1 MPHTQQRGG
10 TDVTKGPAPQG
21 SRWLRTFL
29 PILIVVAW
37 FVAAGVGGPYF
48 GRVDEVSSNDQT
60 SYLPATAES
69 TQVQKRLTEFTASA
83 AIPAVVV
90 VTRSDGAV
98 LDADLLDRAGKALES
113 AVGQIPGKAT
123 SSPLVA
129 SKDASAAEAF
139 LQVPQDDDVGAA
151 VDALRSQLRS
161 DLPGE
166 LTVHVTGPAGFT
178 ADLLEAFSGIDG
190 ILLVAA
196 LAAVFVILVLVY
208 RSVLLPV
215 LVLLTS
221 LFALC
226 VALLSVWWL
235 AKAGILL
242 LTGQTQGILFILV
255 IGAATDY
262 SLLYT
267 SRFREELAL
276 TQSRWQATRIA
287 LRQSWE
293 PIAAAAGTVIAGL
306 LCLLASDLNS
316 NRSLGPVAALGIVF
330 AFLAALTM
338 LPSLL
343 LLTGRVAFWPRHPV
357 TPADASQGLYGRIG
371 ELISRRARV
380 IWIAVVVVL
389 LAAAGFATQLRASGV
404 PQSELVLGR
413 SDARDGQA
421 LLAQHFEGGD
431 GSPVF
436 IITSQDAMIP
446 VGDTVRDTPGVA
458 AVVVTATDS
467 PTGSANLTTT
477 GVSSTIPGA
486 PAPAPTVSGGDVLV
500 QATLQEPADS
510 AKAAQT
516 VRRLRAE
523 LGEKALVGGVT
534 ATSVDTADAATHD
547 RNLII
552 PLILVVVTI
561 ILMALLRSVVAA
573 LLLLAT
579 TVLSFLATM
588 GVSALVFNHV
598 LTFPGADPTVPLYG
612 FVFLVAL
619 GVDYNIFLMSRVREE
634 AGRLGTRAGVLAG
647 LASTGAVITS
657 AGIVLAATFAAL
669 AILPILFLV
678 QLAFIVAFGVLL
690 DTIVVRTLLVPAL
703 AHDLAPALWWPSG
716 HARGMSDDPRRAQQ
730 EAPGGPEVSAR
741 RAS

>member
-1 MPHTQQRGG
+1 MHPGQRNDGRGAPDGG
-10 TDVTKGPAPQG
+10 RREG
-21 SRWLRTFL
+21 SRWLRAVL
-29 PILIVVAW
+29 PVLVIVAW
-37 FVAAGVGGPYF
+37 FVAAGIGGPYF
-48 GRVDEVSSNDQT
+48 GRVGEVSSNDPT

-69 TQVQKRLTEFTASA
+69 TRVQERLTDFTGGA
-83 AIPAVVV
+83 AVPAVVV
-90 VTRSDGAV
+90 LTRSDGTA
-98 LDADLLDRAGKALES
+98 LDEELLARAGASLTS
-113 AVGQIPGKAT
+113 AVEKVPGAAS
-123 SSPLVA
+123 SSPLVV
-129 SKDASAAEAF
+129 SKDGLAAEAF
-139 LQVPQDDDVGAA
+139 LGIPQDDDVGAA
-151 VDALRSQLRS
+151 VDALRTQLRTE
-161 DLPGE
+161 LPGE
-166 LTVHVTGPAGFT
+166 LVVHVTGPAGFT

-190 ILLVAA
+190 VLLGAA
-196 LAAVFVILVLVY
+196 LAAVLVILVLVY

-226 VALLSVWWL
+226 AALLSVWWL
-235 AKAGILL
+235 ARAGLLL

-267 SRFREELAL
+267 ARFREELAV
-276 TQSRWQATRIA
+276 TGSSWQATRIA
-287 LRQSWE
+287 LRQSAE
-293 PIAAAAGTVIAGL
+293 PIVAAAGTVIAGL

-316 NRSLGPVAALGIVF
+316 NRSLGPVAAVGIVF

-343 LLTGRVAFWPRHPV
+343 LLTGRIAFWPRRV
-357 TPADASQGLYGRIG
+357 AVQQTSEGLYGRAG
-371 ELISRRARV
+371 RLVGRRARP
-380 IWIAVVVVL
+380 IWIGVALVL
-389 LAAAGFATQLRASGV
+389 AIAAAFAPQLRAGGV
-404 PQSELVLGR
+404 AQSELVLGS

-436 IITSQDAMIP
+436 IVTSEQSMIA
-446 VGDTVRDTPGVA
+446 VGNTVRETDGVA
-458 AVVVTATDS
+458 AVAVAASGS
-467 PTGSANLTTT
+467 PTGSAQLTAQ
-477 GVSSTIPGA
+477 GVVSTIPGM
-486 PAPAPTVSGGDVLV
+486 PAPAPTVAGGDVLV
-500 QATLQEPADS
+500 QATLENPADS
-510 AKAAQT
+510 AAAART
-516 VRRLRAE
+516 VRQLRAE
-523 LGEKALVGGVT
+523 IGSDALVGGVT
-534 ATSVDTADAATHD
+534 ATSIDTNDAATHD

-552 PLILVVVTI
+552 PLILVVVTL

-573 LLLLAT
+573 VLLLAT

-598 LTFPGADPTVPLYG
+598 LDFPGADPTVPLYG

-634 AGRLGTRAGVLAG
+634 AGRLGTRPGILAG

-669 AILPILFLV
+669 AVLPILFLA

-703 AHDLAPALWWPSG
+703 AFDLAGVLWWPSR
-716 HARGMSDDPRRAQQ
+716 HARDDRPDRRRGGRKGPGERGRTPR
-730 EAPGGPEVSAR
+730 
-741 RAS
+741 